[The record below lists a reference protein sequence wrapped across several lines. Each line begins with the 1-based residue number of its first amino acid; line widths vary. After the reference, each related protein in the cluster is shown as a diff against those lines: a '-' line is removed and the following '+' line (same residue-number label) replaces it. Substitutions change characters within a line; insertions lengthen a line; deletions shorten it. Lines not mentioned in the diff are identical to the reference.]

1 MQKLTLKGLKINIST
16 NDGIFGQCLLFQK
29 GLNVIRAEN
38 TSGKTTIISSI
49 MYALG
54 VEAVLSAK
62 QGNTVLKSVLKEKID
77 FENKTYNVLES
88 YVLLEIEN
96 EKKEIITIKRQ
107 IIGTQNSNLISVYFG
122 SLIANE
128 NNQFKKE
135 DFFLNQDG
143 AAQRDKGFHKFL
155 EKFMDIKLP
164 FVPKYNDDKQIPLY
178 IQTLVPLMFIEQ
190 VRGWS
195 GIQATIPKIYGIEAV
210 SNLTFE
216 YLLNLDVMQNRLNR
230 KEIKKELDKNKIE
243 WNKISD
249 YMESIAKEHNC
260 YIENFPSIT
269 VELKKEDY
277 PSLIFDFESKKV
289 TSYQFLSLLRNK
301 LEKCN
306 LNTTLKIESKE
317 LQNKID
323 LLNKEI
329 IILNGKLR
337 ENTIEL
343 MNEKND
349 LKKYEVQISEL
360 WKSIKNYKDIRT
372 IVKLGSDEKISFAEH
387 KCPTCKSIL
396 EDSLQKENF
405 EPMDLETNIKF
416 LESQVDAIDILIKS
430 SNNRISKLTQ
440 LENEIKQIIKEKR
453 DLLSS
458 FTKDANYS
466 SVISEGTIREKIN
479 LENEI
484 RKLEYLNEILESSI
498 ENLILITSL
507 YKENKEKLEDLPQND
522 FSDKDIEKINKFG
535 EQFLELLKSY
545 GYSSIAKIYEI
556 QITKNNYQP
565 FLDGFD
571 LTLESSASDNIRI
584 IWAYSVALLYMT
596 HWYKTNHFGFLIFD
610 EPEQQRMKDTSSEQ
624 LYKTLSSVKISN
636 MQSIIATSEDE
647 KLLLEKIKGIKCNVL
662 ELSNKAIVPKNKW
675 LYNNRE

>member
-16 NDGIFGQCLLFQK
+16 NDGIFGQCLIFQK

-49 MYALG
+49 IYALG

-62 QGNTVLKSVLKEKID
+62 QGNTVLKSVLKDKID

-107 IIGTQNSNLISVYFG
+107 IIGSQNSNLVSVYFG
-122 SLIANE
+122 GLITDE

-143 AAQRDKGFHKFL
+143 AAQRDKGFHRFL

-178 IQTLVPLMFIEQ
+178 IQTLIPLMFIEQ

-243 WNKISD
+243 WNKISE

-260 YIENFPSIT
+260 YLENFPSIT

-277 PSLIFDFESKKV
+277 PNFVFDFESKKIS
-289 TSYQFLSLLRNK
+289 SYQFLSLHREK
-301 LEKCN
+301 LEKYN
-306 LNTTLKIESKE
+306 LNTTLKIENKE

-349 LKKYEVQISEL
+349 LKKYEVQIIEL
-360 WKSIKNYKDIRT
+360 GKSIKNYKDIRT
-372 IVKLGSDEKISFAEH
+372 IVKLGSDEKISLAEH
-387 KCPTCKSIL
+387 KCPTCKSTL

-416 LESQVDAIDILIKS
+416 LESQIDAIDILIKS
-430 SNNRISKLTQ
+430 SNHRISKLNQ

-453 DLLSS
+453 ELLSS
-458 FTKDANYS
+458 FTKDANS
-466 SVISEGTIREKIN
+466 NSTISEGTIREKIN

-484 RKLEYLNEILESSI
+484 KKLENLNEIYESSI
-498 ENLILITSL
+498 ENLISITSL
-507 YKENKEKLEDLPQND
+507 YKGNKEKLEDLPQND
-522 FSDKDIEKINKFG
+522 FSDKDIEKIKKFG

-610 EPEQQRMKDTSSEQ
+610 EPEQQRMKEASSEQ
-624 LYKTLSSVKISN
+624 LYKTLASVKISN
-636 MQSIIATSEDE
+636 MQSIVATSEDSV
-647 KLLLEKIKGIKCNVL
+647 LLNQKVNSLKANIL
-662 ELSNKAIVPKNKW
+662 ELGNKAIVPIEKW
-675 LYNNRE
+675 LY

>member
-49 MYALG
+49 IYALG

-62 QGNTVLKSVLKEKID
+62 QGNTVLKSVLKEKIY
-77 FENKTYNVLES
+77 FENKIYNVLES

-107 IIGTQNSNLISVYFG
+107 IIGSQNPNLISIYFG
-122 SLIANE
+122 GLIINE

-178 IQTLVPLMFIEQ
+178 IQTLIPLMFIEQ

-230 KEIKKELDKNKIE
+230 KEIKKYLDNNKIE
-243 WNKISD
+243 WNKISE

-260 YIENFPSIT
+260 YLENFPSIT

-277 PSLIFDFESKKV
+277 PNFIFIFESKNIS
-289 TSYQFLSLLRNK
+289 SYQFLSVLREK
-301 LEKCN
+301 LEKYN
-306 LNTTLKIESKE
+306 LNTTLKIENKE

-349 LKKYEVQISEL
+349 LKRYEVQINEL
-360 WKSIKNYKDIRT
+360 GKSIKNYKDIRT

-416 LESQVDAIDILIKS
+416 LESQIDAIDILIKS
-430 SNNRISKLTQ
+430 SNHRIIKLNQ

-453 DLLSS
+453 ELLSS

-466 SVISEGTIREKIN
+466 STISEGTVREKIN

-484 RKLEYLNEILESSI
+484 KKLEYINEIYESSI
-498 ENLILITSL
+498 QNLISIASL

-522 FSDKDIEKINKFG
+522 FSENDIEKIDKFS
-535 EQFLELLKSY
+535 EIFSELLKSY
-545 GYSSIAKIYEI
+545 GYSSTKIYEI

-610 EPEQQRMKDTSSEQ
+610 EPEQQRMKEASSEQ
-624 LYKTLSSVKISN
+624 LYKTLASVKISN
-636 MQSIIATSEDE
+636 MQSIVATSEDIV
-647 KLLLEKIKGIKCNVL
+647 LLNQKVKNLKTNIL
-662 ELSNKAIVPKNKW
+662 ELGNKAIVPKEKW
-675 LYNNRE
+675 LY

>member
-16 NDGIFGQCLLFQK
+16 NNGIFGQCLLFQK

-49 MYALG
+49 IYALG

-77 FENKTYNVLES
+77 FKNKTYNVLES

-107 IIGTQNSNLISVYFG
+107 IIGSQNSNLISVYFG
-122 SLIANE
+122 SLIINE

-178 IQTLVPLMFIEQ
+178 IQTLMPLMFIEQ

-243 WNKISD
+243 WNKISE

-260 YIENFPSIT
+260 YLENFPSIT

-277 PSLIFDFESKKV
+277 PNFVFDFESKKIS
-289 TSYQFLSLLRNK
+289 SYQFLSLLREK
-301 LEKCN
+301 LEKYN
-306 LNTTLKIESKE
+306 LNTTLKIENKE

-329 IILNGKLR
+329 IVLNGKLR

-360 WKSIKNYKDIRT
+360 GKSIKNYKDIRT
-372 IVKLGSDEKISFAEH
+372 IVKLGSDEKISLAEN
-387 KCPTCKSIL
+387 KCPTCKSTL

-416 LESQVDAIDILIKS
+416 LESQIDAIDILIKS
-430 SNNRISKLTQ
+430 SNHRISKLNKI
-440 LENEIKQIIKEKR
+440 ENEIKEIIKEKR

-466 SVISEGTIREKIN
+466 SAISEGTIREKIN

-484 RKLEYLNEILESSI
+484 KKLELLNEIYENSI
-498 ENLILITSL
+498 QNLISITSF

-522 FSDKDIEKINKFG
+522 FSDRDIEKINKFG

-545 GYSSIAKIYEI
+545 GYSSIAKIHEI
-556 QITKNNYQP
+556 KITKNNYQP

-610 EPEQQRMKDTSSEQ
+610 EPEQQRMKEASSEQ
-624 LYKTLSSVKISN
+624 LYKTLASVKISN
-636 MQSIIATSEDE
+636 MQSIVATSEDIE
-647 KLLLEKIKGIKCNVL
+647 LLNQKVMNLKSNIL
-662 ELSNKAIVPKNKW
+662 ELGNKAIVPKEKW
-675 LYNNRE
+675 LYQ

>member
-49 MYALG
+49 IYALG

-122 SLIANE
+122 SLITNE

-178 IQTLVPLMFIEQ
+178 IQTLIPLMFIEQ

-249 YMESIAKEHNC
+249 YIESIAKEHNC
-260 YIENFPSIT
+260 HLGSFPSIT

-277 PSLIFDFESKKV
+277 PNFIFDSESKKV
-289 TSYQFLSLLRNK
+289 TSYQFLSLLREK

-430 SNNRISKLTQ
+430 SNYRISKLNQ
-440 LENEIKQIIKEKR
+440 LEDEIKQIIKEKR

-458 FTKDANYS
+458 FTKDANYN
-466 SVISEGTIREKIN
+466 SVISEGTIREKIS
-479 LENEI
+479 LENEV

-507 YKENKEKLEDLPQND
+507 YKENKEKLEGLPQND
-522 FSDKDIEKINKFG
+522 FSEKDIEKINKFG
-535 EQFLELLKSY
+535 EQFLELLKLY

-647 KLLLEKIKGIKCNVL
+647 KLLLEKIKSIKCNVL
-662 ELSNKAIVPKNKW
+662 ELSNKAIVPKNRW
-675 LYNNRE
+675 LYNNR

>member
-16 NDGIFGQCLLFQK
+16 NDGTFGQCLLFQK

-49 MYALG
+49 IYALG

-96 EKKEIITIKRQ
+96 ENKEIITIKRQ
-107 IIGTQNSNLISVYFG
+107 IIGNQNSNLISVYFG
-122 SLIANE
+122 NLITDE

-143 AAQRDKGFHKFL
+143 AAQRDKGFHRFL

-178 IQTLVPLMFIEQ
+178 IQTLIPLMFIEQ

-243 WNKISD
+243 WNKISE
-249 YMESIAKEHNC
+249 YMESITKEYNC
-260 YIENFPSIT
+260 YLENFPSIT

-277 PSLIFDFESKKV
+277 PNFVFDFESKKIS
-289 TSYQFLSLLRNK
+289 SYQFLSLQREK
-301 LEKCN
+301 LEKYN
-306 LNTTLKIESKE
+306 LNTTLKIENKE

-360 WKSIKNYKDIRT
+360 GKSIKNYKDIRT
-372 IVKLGSDEKISFAEH
+372 IVKLGSDEKISLAEH
-387 KCPTCKSIL
+387 KCPTCKSTL

-416 LESQVDAIDILIKS
+416 LESQIDAIDILIKS
-430 SNNRISKLTQ
+430 SNHRINKLNK
-440 LENEIKQIIKEKR
+440 LENEIKEIIKEKR

-466 SVISEGTIREKIN
+466 SAISEGTIREKIN

-484 RKLEYLNEILESSI
+484 KKLEYLNEIY
-498 ENLILITSL
+498 ENCIQDLISITSL

-545 GYSSIAKIYEI
+545 GYSSITKIHEI

-610 EPEQQRMKDTSSEQ
+610 EPEQQRMKEASSEQ
-624 LYKTLSSVKISN
+624 LYKTLASVKISN
-636 MQSIIATSEDE
+636 MQSIVATSEDSV
-647 KLLLEKIKGIKCNVL
+647 LLNQKVNSLKANIL
-662 ELSNKAIVPKNKW
+662 ELGNKAIVPIEKW
-675 LYNNRE
+675 LY

>member
-16 NDGIFGQCLLFQK
+16 NDGTFGQCLLFQK

-49 MYALG
+49 IYALG

-96 EKKEIITIKRQ
+96 ENKEIITIKRQ
-107 IIGTQNSNLISVYFG
+107 IIGNQNSNLISVYFG
-122 SLIANE
+122 NLITDE

-143 AAQRDKGFHKFL
+143 AAQRDKGFHRFL

-178 IQTLVPLMFIEQ
+178 IQTLIPLMFIEQ

-243 WNKISD
+243 WNKISE
-249 YMESIAKEHNC
+249 YMESITKEYNC
-260 YIENFPSIT
+260 YLENFPSIT

-277 PSLIFDFESKKV
+277 PNFVFDFESKKIS
-289 TSYQFLSLLRNK
+289 SYQFLSLQREK
-301 LEKCN
+301 LEKYN
-306 LNTTLKIESKE
+306 LNTTLKIENKE

-343 MNEKND
+343 MKEKND

-360 WKSIKNYKDIRT
+360 GKSIKNYKDIRT
-372 IVKLGSDEKISFAEH
+372 IVKLGSDEKISLAEH
-387 KCPTCKSIL
+387 KCPTCKSTL

-416 LESQVDAIDILIKS
+416 LESQIDAIDILIKS
-430 SNNRISKLTQ
+430 SNHRINKLNK
-440 LENEIKQIIKEKR
+440 LENEIKEIIKEKR

-466 SVISEGTIREKIN
+466 SAISEGTIREKIN

-484 RKLEYLNEILESSI
+484 KKLEYLNEIY
-498 ENLILITSL
+498 ENCIQDLISITSL

-545 GYSSIAKIYEI
+545 GYSSITKIHEI

-610 EPEQQRMKDTSSEQ
+610 EPEQQRMKEASSEQ
-624 LYKTLSSVKISN
+624 LYKTLASVKISN
-636 MQSIIATSEDE
+636 MQSIVATSEDSV
-647 KLLLEKIKGIKCNVL
+647 LLNQKVNSLKANIL
-662 ELSNKAIVPKNKW
+662 ELGNKAIVPIEKW
-675 LYNNRE
+675 LY

>member
-49 MYALG
+49 IYALG
-54 VEAVLSAK
+54 IEAVLSAK
-62 QGNTVLKSVLKEKID
+62 QGNTVLKSVLKDKID

-107 IIGTQNSNLISVYFG
+107 IIGSQNSNLVSVYFG
-122 SLIANE
+122 GLITDE

-143 AAQRDKGFHKFL
+143 AAQRDKGFHRFL

-178 IQTLVPLMFIEQ
+178 IQTLIPLMFIEQ

-243 WNKISD
+243 WNKVSE

-260 YIENFPSIT
+260 YLENFPSIT

-277 PSLIFDFESKKV
+277 PNFVFDLESKKIS
-289 TSYQFLSLLRNK
+289 SYQFLSLQREK
-301 LEKCN
+301 LEKYN
-306 LNTTLKIESKE
+306 LNTTLKIENKE

-349 LKKYEVQISEL
+349 LKKYEVQIIEL
-360 WKSIKNYKDIRT
+360 GKSIKNYKDIRT
-372 IVKLGSDEKISFAEH
+372 IVKLGSDEKISLAEH
-387 KCPTCKSIL
+387 KCPTCKNTL

-416 LESQVDAIDILIKS
+416 LESQIDAIDILIKS
-430 SNNRISKLTQ
+430 SNHRINKLNK
-440 LENEIKQIIKEKR
+440 LENEIKEVIKEKR

-466 SVISEGTIREKIN
+466 SAISEGTIREKIN

-484 RKLEYLNEILESSI
+484 KKLEYLNEIY
-498 ENLILITSL
+498 ENCIQDLISITSL

-545 GYSSIAKIYEI
+545 GYSSVTKIHEI

-610 EPEQQRMKDTSSEQ
+610 EPEQQRMKEASSEQ
-624 LYKTLSSVKISN
+624 LYKTLASVKISN
-636 MQSIIATSEDE
+636 MQSIVATSEDSV
-647 KLLLEKIKGIKCNVL
+647 LLNQKVNSLKANIL
-662 ELSNKAIVPKNKW
+662 ELGNKAIVPIEKW
-675 LYNNRE
+675 LY

>member
-49 MYALG
+49 IYALG
-54 VEAVLSAK
+54 IEAVLSAK
-62 QGNTVLKSVLKEKID
+62 QGNTVLKSVLKDKID

-107 IIGTQNSNLISVYFG
+107 IIGSQNSNLVSVYFG
-122 SLIANE
+122 GLITDE

-143 AAQRDKGFHKFL
+143 AAQRDKGFHRFL

-178 IQTLVPLMFIEQ
+178 IQTLIPLMFIEQ

-243 WNKISD
+243 WNKVSE

-260 YIENFPSIT
+260 YLENFPSIT

-277 PSLIFDFESKKV
+277 PNFVFDFESKKIS
-289 TSYQFLSLLRNK
+289 SYQFLSLQREK
-301 LEKCN
+301 LEKYN
-306 LNTTLKIESKE
+306 LNTTLKIENKE

-349 LKKYEVQISEL
+349 LKKYEVQIIEL
-360 WKSIKNYKDIRT
+360 GKSIKNYKDIRT
-372 IVKLGSDEKISFAEH
+372 IVKLGSDEKISLAEH
-387 KCPTCKSIL
+387 KCPTCKNTL

-416 LESQVDAIDILIKS
+416 LESQIDAIDILIKS
-430 SNNRISKLTQ
+430 SNHRINKLNK
-440 LENEIKQIIKEKR
+440 LENEIKEVIKEKR

-466 SVISEGTIREKIN
+466 SAISEGTIREKIN

-484 RKLEYLNEILESSI
+484 KKLEYLNEIY
-498 ENLILITSL
+498 ENCIQDLISITSL

-545 GYSSIAKIYEI
+545 GYSSVTKIHEI

-610 EPEQQRMKDTSSEQ
+610 EPEQQRMKEASSEQ
-624 LYKTLSSVKISN
+624 LYKTLASVKISN
-636 MQSIIATSEDE
+636 MQSIVATSEDSV
-647 KLLLEKIKGIKCNVL
+647 LLNQKVNSLKANIL
-662 ELSNKAIVPKNKW
+662 ELGNKAIVPIEKW
-675 LYNNRE
+675 LY

>member
-49 MYALG
+49 IYALG

-88 YVLLEIEN
+88 YILLEIEN

-107 IIGTQNSNLISVYFG
+107 IIGTQNSNLISIYFG
-122 SLIANE
+122 SLITNE

-178 IQTLVPLMFIEQ
+178 IQTLIPLMFIEQ

-260 YIENFPSIT
+260 YLESFPSIT

-277 PSLIFDFESKKV
+277 PNFIFDFESKKV
-289 TSYQFLSLLRNK
+289 TSYQFLSLLREK

-349 LKKYEVQISEL
+349 LKRYEVQISEL

-430 SNNRISKLTQ
+430 NNNRISKLNQ

-484 RKLEYLNEILESSI
+484 KKLEYLNEILESSI

-507 YKENKEKLEDLPQND
+507 YKENKEKLEGLPQND
-522 FSDKDIEKINKFG
+522 FSDKDIEKLNKFG

-662 ELSNKAIVPKNKW
+662 ELSNKAIVPKNRW
-675 LYNNRE
+675 LYNNRK

>member
-49 MYALG
+49 IYALG

-62 QGNTVLKSVLKEKID
+62 QGSTVLKSVLKEKIY
-77 FENKTYNVLES
+77 FENKIYNVLES

-107 IIGTQNSNLISVYFG
+107 IIGSQNPNLISIYFG
-122 SLIANE
+122 SLIINE

-178 IQTLVPLMFIEQ
+178 IQTLIPLMFIEQ

-195 GIQATIPKIYGIEAV
+195 GIQATIPKTYGIEAV

-216 YLLNLDVMQNRLNR
+216 YLLNLDVMQNRLKR

-260 YIENFPSIT
+260 NLENFPSIT

-277 PSLIFDFESKKV
+277 PNFIFIFESKNIS
-289 TSYQFLSLLRNK
+289 SYQFLSVLREK
-301 LEKCN
+301 LEKYN
-306 LNTTLKIESKE
+306 LNTTLKIENKE

-349 LKKYEVQISEL
+349 LKRYEVQINEL
-360 WKSIKNYKDIRT
+360 GKSIKNYKDIRT

-416 LESQVDAIDILIKS
+416 LESQIDAIDILIKS
-430 SNNRISKLTQ
+430 SNHRIIKLNQ

-453 DLLSS
+453 ELLSS

-466 SVISEGTIREKIN
+466 STISEGTVREKIN

-484 RKLEYLNEILESSI
+484 KKLEYINEIYESSI
-498 ENLILITSL
+498 QNLISIASL

-522 FSDKDIEKINKFG
+522 FSENDIEKIDKFS
-535 EQFLELLKSY
+535 EIFSELLKSY
-545 GYSSIAKIYEI
+545 GYSSTKIYEI

-610 EPEQQRMKDTSSEQ
+610 EPEQQRMKEASSEQ
-624 LYKTLSSVKISN
+624 LYKTLASVKISN
-636 MQSIIATSEDE
+636 MQSIVATSEDIV
-647 KLLLEKIKGIKCNVL
+647 LLNQKVKNLKTNIL
-662 ELSNKAIVPKNKW
+662 ELGNKAIVPKEKW
-675 LYNNRE
+675 LY

>member
-49 MYALG
+49 IYALG

-62 QGNTVLKSVLKEKID
+62 QGNTVLKSVLKEKIE

-122 SLIANE
+122 SLITNE

-178 IQTLVPLMFIEQ
+178 IQTLIPLMFIEQ

-243 WNKISD
+243 WNKIND

-260 YIENFPSIT
+260 YLENFPSIT

-277 PSLIFDFESKKV
+277 PNFIFDIESKKV
-289 TSYQFLSLLRNK
+289 TSYQFLSFLREK
-301 LEKCN
+301 LEECN
-306 LNTTLKIESKE
+306 LNTTLKIDSKE

-343 MNEKND
+343 MNEKNN

-360 WKSIKNYKDIRT
+360 WKSIKKYKDIRT
-372 IVKLGSDEKISFAEH
+372 IVKLGSDEKISFAKH

-430 SNNRISKLTQ
+430 SNHRISKLNQ

-466 SVISEGTIREKIN
+466 SVISEGTIREKIS

-535 EQFLELLKSY
+535 EQFLELLKLY

-624 LYKTLSSVKISN
+624 LYKTLASVKISN
-636 MQSIIATSEDE
+636 MQSIVATSEDE

-662 ELSNKAIVPKNKW
+662 ELSNKAIVPRNRW
-675 LYNNRE
+675 LYNNI

>member
-49 MYALG
+49 IYALG

-122 SLIANE
+122 SLITNE
-128 NNQFKKE
+128 INQFKKK

-143 AAQRDKGFHKFL
+143 AAQRDRGFHKFL

-178 IQTLVPLMFIEQ
+178 IQTLIPLMFIEQ

-210 SNLTFE
+210 TNLTFE

-260 YIENFPSIT
+260 YLESFPSIT

-277 PSLIFDFESKKV
+277 PNFIFDSESKKV
-289 TSYQFLSLLRNK
+289 TSYQFLSLLREK
-301 LEKCN
+301 LEECN
-306 LNTTLKIESKE
+306 LNTTLKIDSKE
-317 LQNKID
+317 LENKID

-343 MNEKND
+343 MNEKNV

-372 IVKLGSDEKISFAEH
+372 IVKLGSDEKINLAEH

-430 SNNRISKLTQ
+430 SNHRIIKLNQ

-466 SVISEGTIREKIN
+466 SVISEGTIREKIS

-484 RKLEYLNEILESSI
+484 RKLEYLNGILESSI

-545 GYSSIAKIYEI
+545 GYSSIAKIHEI

-647 KLLLEKIKGIKCNVL
+647 KLLLEKIKNIKCNVL
-662 ELSNKAIVPKNKW
+662 ELSNKAIVPKNRW
-675 LYNNRE
+675 LYNNM

>member
-49 MYALG
+49 IYALG

-62 QGNTVLKSVLKEKID
+62 QGNTVLKSVLKDKID

-107 IIGTQNSNLISVYFG
+107 IIGSQNSNLVSVYFG
-122 SLIANE
+122 GLITDE

-143 AAQRDKGFHKFL
+143 AAQRDKGFHRFL

-178 IQTLVPLMFIEQ
+178 IQTLIPLMFIEQ

-243 WNKISD
+243 WNKISE

-260 YIENFPSIT
+260 YLENFPSIT

-277 PSLIFDFESKKV
+277 PNFVFDFESKKIS
-289 TSYQFLSLLRNK
+289 SYQFLSLQREK
-301 LEKCN
+301 LEKYN
-306 LNTTLKIESKE
+306 LNTTLKIENKE

-349 LKKYEVQISEL
+349 LKKYEVQIIEL
-360 WKSIKNYKDIRT
+360 GKSIKNYKDIRT
-372 IVKLGSDEKISFAEH
+372 IVKLGSDEKISLAEH
-387 KCPTCKSIL
+387 KCPTCKNTL

-416 LESQVDAIDILIKS
+416 LESQIDAIDILTKS
-430 SNNRISKLTQ
+430 SNHRISKLNQ

-453 DLLSS
+453 ELLSS

-466 SVISEGTIREKIN
+466 SAISEGTIREKIN

-484 RKLEYLNEILESSI
+484 KKLEYLNEIY
-498 ENLILITSL
+498 ENCIQDLISITSL

-610 EPEQQRMKDTSSEQ
+610 EPEQQRMKEASSEQ

-636 MQSIIATSEDE
+636 MQSIVATSEDSV
-647 KLLLEKIKGIKCNVL
+647 LLNQKVNSLKANIL
-662 ELSNKAIVPKNKW
+662 ELGNKAIVPIEKW
-675 LYNNRE
+675 LY